1 MKKALA
7 LLLVLIM
14 ALSMIAC
21 AGTAA
26 PAQSGDTAST
36 AQTAAPSNK
45 PEGQTA
51 GEPAQEDKYGG
62 VYRFAMFYVTNTF
75 FTPKGSGSMKYFVT
89 PSIEPLAREES
100 DGTITPFLAE
110 SFVCDKDNLTMTIK
124 LREGI
129 KFHDGS
135 ELNAEVLKWNLDY
148 AVEAGKAAS
157 LSNPSQ
163 INVVDDYTVQIQYSA
178 WSVSWEADML
188 NVLVYSKKAF
198 DDHGEDWCAVNMIG
212 TGPFVMESYT
222 VDDKIVWTKNENYWQ
237 EGLPYLDGMEL
248 VWIYDTTASASAF
261 MNKEIDN
268 FDTSVAAAIAMMTDA
283 GYKTS
288 AGELTANC
296 TFGFALP
303 CSANAESKLS
313 DLNVR
318 KAILY
323 GVDWNGVAA
332 AASGGYGFWRNQL
345 GLEDAYNYDP
355 SIETV
360 QYDLEKGKEYL
371 AAAGCAD
378 GFTTNIWTITN
389 NATNLAAATALQS
402 ELSKLG
408 IQADLQ
414 IVDTSVITPMR
425 VNDCPEGILLLGH
438 ALSKDMTSTLINN
451 YSPYGNTQTHMIAFS
466 DEYVAAVDAAV
477 GAATMDER
485 IVALQKACGILTNE
499 EVLLYPAFYIP
510 KYQYTQE
517 YVHET
522 GANAVSAFQWTPELI
537 YKDAASR

>member
-1 MKKALA
+1 MKKALTWI
-7 LLLVLIM
+7 LVLVM
-14 ALSMIAC
+14 ALSMVAC
-21 AGTAA
+21 TAA
-26 PAQSGDTAST
+26 PAPDKST
-36 AQTAAPSNK
+36 DPSSSTTNK
-45 PEGQTA
+45 PEETTA
-51 GEPAQEDKYGG
+51 PGATEEDKYGG

-89 PSIEPLAREES
+89 PSIEPVAREEA

-110 SFVCDKDNLTMTIK
+110 SLTCDKDKLTMTIK

-129 KFHDGS
+129 LFHDGS
-135 ELNAEVLKWNLDY
+135 TLNAEVLKWNLDY
-148 AVEAGKAAS
+148 AINAGKAAS
-157 LSNPSQ
+157 LSNPTEVRV
-163 INVVDDYTVQIQYSA
+163 IDEYTVEIQYAA

-198 DDHGEDWCAVNMIG
+198 DDNGEEWCSTNMIG
-212 TGPFVMESYT
+212 TGPFVMQSYT
-222 VDDKIVWTKNENYWQ
+222 VDDKIVWTKNTNYWQ

-268 FDTSVAAAIAMMTDA
+268 FDTSVAAAIGMMVGA
-283 GYKTS
+283 GHETS

-303 CSANAESKLS
+303 VSANKDSKLS

-332 AASGGYGFWRNQL
+332 AASGGYGFWKNQL
-345 GLEDAYNYDP
+345 GFEDAYNYDA
-355 SIETV
+355 SIPDV
-360 QYDLEKGKEYL
+360 AYDLAKGKQYL
-371 AAAGCAD
+371 ADAGCPD
-378 GFTTNIWTITN
+378 GFATNIWTITN

-402 ELSKLG
+402 ELAKLG
-408 IQADLQ
+408 ITAELQ
-414 IVDTSVITPMR
+414 VVDTSVITPMR
-425 VNDCPEGILLLGH
+425 VNDCPEGIIVLG
-438 ALSKDMTSTLINN
+438 APLSKDMTTTLVNN
-451 YSPYGNTQTHMIAFS
+451 YSPYGNTQTHMIAFT
-466 DEYVAAVDAAV
+466 DAYVAAIDAAV
-477 GAATMDER
+477 GAETMEAR
-485 IVALQKACGILTNE
+485 IEALKDACGILTSE

-510 KYQYTQE
+510 KYQFTQE
-517 YVHET
+517 FVHDT

-537 YKDAASR
+537 WKDAGSR